1 MLKVDFGSRSQSR
14 VPNFYSTFV
23 KKSTLS
29 RVNPTS
35 TQLHL
40 GGQPLLPSPTLRYVL
55 IPHSFSTA
63 TQLTFTYL
71 YSPSEARLGDRDYTT
86 VTLLFWTEYCK
97 FECNNCEEN
106 EEVSI
111 FYFIPAPNMKS
122 KQIYQKE
129 EILLREISSKKLNEK
144 INNYSPLM
152 WTVDC
157 AFWSTDVAG

>member
-1 MLKVDFGSRSQSR
+1 MAYYDLTVLGVNYGFVKSRLWKSKSKSGTQLLLDFCQKVDFKVDFKSGKSDFDSTPPRRSL
-14 VPNFYSTFV
+14 FH
-23 KKSTLS
+23 TL
-29 RVNPTS
+29 
-35 TQLHL
+35 
-40 GGQPLLPSPTLRYVL
+40 
-55 IPHSFSTA
+55 FSTA

-122 KQIYQKE
+122 E
-129 EILLREISSKKLNEK
+129 MNEK
-144 INNYSPLM
+144 KRK
-152 WTVDC
+152 
-157 AFWSTDVAG
+157 STKKRKYC